1 MSSKLDRFLI
11 LKMTTY
17 FNLHISSI
25 IFFVFYLYLKEYHCE
40 EDVFNI
46 AMDSVGILEKPG
58 DQSCD
63 GKLGEDA
70 SKPNSSLFGY
80 SISIDE
86 SQNSLW
92 IGTPNCDQV
101 YNCPAFE
108 NCKGMRNSII
118 DQQTHIGNING

>member
-1 MSSKLDRFLI
+1 
-11 LKMTTY
+11 
-17 FNLHISSI
+17 
-25 IFFVFYLYLKEYHCE
+25 
-40 EDVFNI
+40 
-46 AMDSVGILEKPG
+46 MDSVGILEKPG

-108 NCKGMRNSII
+108 NCKGMRNSITH
-118 DQQTHIGNING
+118 QQTHIGING